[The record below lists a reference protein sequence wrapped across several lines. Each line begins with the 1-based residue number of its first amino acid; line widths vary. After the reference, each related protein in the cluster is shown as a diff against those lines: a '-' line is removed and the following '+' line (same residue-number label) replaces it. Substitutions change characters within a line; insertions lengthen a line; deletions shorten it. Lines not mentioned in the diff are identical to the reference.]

1 MVLILLRSGVANG
14 GGLGWVGLGWVGLV
28 VHVLVL
34 VLTGLS
40 LSCDVQATIA

>member
-1 MVLILLRSGVANG
+1 MILLRSGVANG
-14 GGLGWVGLGWVGLV
+14 GLGWVGLV

-40 LSCDVQATIA
+40 LYCDVHATIA